1 MYILSPLSNYRVDGH
16 PRQRSRFF
24 MNSQGG
30 TDAAQKGPGVN
41 GMMINTG
48 HEMTPSSSN
57 HFGGPPAEFMQY
69 D

>member
-1 MYILSPLSNYRVDGH
+1 
-16 PRQRSRFF
+16 

-57 HFGGPPAEFMQY
+57 HFSGPPAEFMQY

>member
-1 MYILSPLSNYRVDGH
+1 
-16 PRQRSRFF
+16 

-30 TDAAQKGPGVN
+30 TDGAQKGGPG